1 MPKHRSEKEMIL
13 NLYFKK
19 YPGVLERILGV
30 DLTQIELKI
39 PHGRKKIDFYAVSKN
54 KRVEVFVENQL
65 TPSDEAHLKEKIMPI
80 LQSLQEGIVV
90 WTALLFDQKHLSA
103 VKAFLK
109 ANPQK
114 YVNFYG
120 LELHPEVI
128 KQAEILDNL
137 SPLNIWSNLWRI
149 NKVAQ
154 PLNMVYRHEQMPS
167 MHVGRVYVGEYRY
180 DFNRVEDVKKCLMEY
195 LRKHLAFFP
204 NIHKTKKHSVYS
216 LTISLGAG
224 ISGAVYQLSCRNQ
237 QGKAFVGIHFDQ
249 SREDMYRRFRLHKS
263 LITKKVHPNIVM
275 ENRSI
280 RTYFEP
286 YADLFDT
293 MAEIKDV
300 LEKFIQFF
308 TPYLHGSGAELPDE
322 LFGEAGKESS
332 SQGEQGK
339 IVEEVMKIDR
349 EWLRSSM
356 IDPRLAEILLEEV
369 TDERAF
375 LAKQE
380 KLSKY
385 LIIQRF

>member
-1 MPKHRSEKEMIL
+1 MIL

-19 YPGVLERILGV
+19 YPDVLERILGV
-30 DLTQIELKI
+30 DLSQIELEI
-39 PHGRKKIDFYAVSKN
+39 PHGRKKIDFYAVSKH
-54 KRVEVFVENQL
+54 KRVEVFVEIQL
-65 TPSDEAHLKEKIMPI
+65 TQSDEAHLKEKIMPI

-90 WTALLFDQKHLSA
+90 WTALRFDQKHLSA

-114 YVNFYG
+114 YINFYG
-120 LELHPEVI
+120 LELHPDVMQELERLNHI
-128 KQAEILDNL
+128 DTLD
-137 SPLNIWSNLWRI
+137 IWSNLWRI

-154 PLNMVYRHEQMPS
+154 PLKLVYRNEQMPNT
-167 MHVGRVYVGEYRY
+167 HIGRAYVGEYRY
-180 DFNRVEDVKKCLMEY
+180 DFNRMEDVKKCLMEY
-195 LRKHLAFFP
+195 LRKHLAFYP
-204 NIHKTKKHSVYS
+204 NIHKTKKHSAHS

-224 ISGAVYQLSCRNQ
+224 ISGAVYQISCRNQ
-237 QGKAFVGIHFDQ
+237 QGKAFVGIHFDK
-249 SREDMYRRFRLHKS
+249 SREDMYRRFCLHKF
-263 LITKKVHPNIVM
+263 LITKKVHSNIVM
-275 ENRSI
+275 ENRSL
-280 RTYFEP
+280 RVYFEP

-308 TPYLHGSGAELPDE
+308 SPYLHGSVEGLPDDLLSDAE
-322 LFGEAGKESS
+322 EESN

-380 KLSKY
+380 KLSEY
-385 LIIQRF
+385 LIHRF

>member
-1 MPKHRSEKEMIL
+1 MPKQRSEKEMIL

-19 YPGVLERILGV
+19 YPGVLERILGI
-30 DLTQIELKI
+30 DLSQIELEI
-39 PHGRKKIDFYAVSKN
+39 PHGRKKIDFYAVSKH
-54 KRVEVFVENQL
+54 KRVEVFVEIQL
-65 TPSDEAHLKEKIMPI
+65 TQSDEAHLKEKIMPI

-90 WTALLFDQKHLSA
+90 WTALRFDQKHLSA

-137 SPLNIWSNLWRI
+137 SPLIIWPNLWRI
-149 NKVAQ
+149 NKVAY
-154 PLNMVYRHEQMPS
+154 PLKLVYRHEQMPKA
-167 MHVGRVYVGEYRY
+167 HIGRAYVGEYRY
-180 DFNRVEDVKKCLMEY
+180 DFNRIEDVKRCLMEY
-195 LRKHLAFFP
+195 LRKHLAYFP
-204 NIHKTKKHSVYS
+204 NIHKSKKHLAHS

-224 ISGAVYQLSCRNQ
+224 IGGVVYQLSCRNQ

-275 ENRSI
+275 ENRSL
-280 RTYFEP
+280 RVYFEP

-308 TPYLHGSGAELPDE
+308 SPYLHGSVEGLPND
-322 LFGEAGKESS
+322 LPGEVGEERN
-332 SQGEQGK
+332 SQGLQGK
-339 IVEEVMKIDR
+339 VVEEVMKIDR

-356 IDPRLAEILLEEV
+356 IDPKLAEILLEEV

-375 LAKQE
+375 LAQQE
-380 KLSKY
+380 RLSEY
-385 LIIQRF
+385 LINRF

>member
-1 MPKHRSEKEMIL
+1 MSKHRSEKEMIM

-19 YPGVLERILGV
+19 YPDVLERIGV
-30 DLTQIELKI
+30 DLAQIELEI
-39 PHGRKKIDFYAVSKN
+39 PYGRKKIDFYAVSKH
-54 KRVEVFVENQL
+54 KRVEVFVEIQL
-65 TPSDEAHLKEKIMPI
+65 TQSDEAHLKEKIMPI

-90 WTALLFDQKHLSA
+90 WTALRFDQKHLSA

-204 NIHKTKKHSVYS
+204 NIHKTKKHSAYS

-237 QGKAFVGIHFDQ
+237 QGKAFVGIHFDK
-249 SREDMYRRFRLHKS
+249 SREDMYRRFCLHKS

-275 ENRSI
+275 ENRSL
-280 RTYFEP
+280 RVYFEP

-293 MAEIKDV
+293 MAEIKTI
-300 LEKFIQFF
+300 LEKMIQFF
-308 TPYLHGSGAELPDE
+308 SPYLHGSVEGLPEDLPGDVE
-322 LFGEAGKESS
+322 EEKS
-332 SQGEQGK
+332 SQGLQGK
-339 IVEEVMKIDR
+339 VIEEILKIDK

-369 TDERAF
+369 TDERAIF
-375 LAKQE
+375 AQQE
-380 KLSKY
+380 WLSEY
-385 LIIQRF
+385 LINRF

>member
-1 MPKHRSEKEMIL
+1 LPKQRSEKEMIL

-19 YPGVLERILGV
+19 YPDVLERILGV
-30 DLTQIELKI
+30 DLTQIELEI

-90 WTALLFDQKHLSA
+90 WTALRFDQKHLSA
-103 VKAFLK
+103 IKTFLK

-120 LELHPEVI
+120 LELHPDVMQEI
-128 KQAEILDNL
+128 EILNHIDAL
-137 SPLNIWSNLWRI
+137 DIWPNLWRI
-149 NKVAQ
+149 NKVGQ

-195 LRKHLAFFP
+195 LQKHIAFLP
-204 NIHKTKKHSVYS
+204 NIHKCKKHSEHS

-224 ISGAVYQLSCRNQ
+224 IGGAVYQLSCRNQ
-237 QGKAFVGIHFDQ
+237 QGKAFVGIHFDK
-249 SREDMYRRFRLHKS
+249 SREDMYRRFCLHKS

-275 ENRSI
+275 ENRSL
-280 RTYFEP
+280 RVYFEP

-308 TPYLHGSGAELPDE
+308 SPYLHGSVAEIPNDLPGDA
-322 LFGEAGKESS
+322 GEERNNKGL
-332 SQGEQGK
+332 QGK
-339 IVEEVMKIDR
+339 VVEEVMRIDR

-356 IDPRLAEILLEEV
+356 IDSKLAEILLEEV

-380 KLSKY
+380 RLSEY
-385 LIIQRF
+385 LINRF

>member
-1 MPKHRSEKEMIL
+1 MPKQRSEKEMIL

-19 YPGVLERILGV
+19 YPEVLGRIIGV
-30 DLTQIELKI
+30 DLTQIELEI
-39 PHGRKKIDFYAVSKN
+39 PYGRKKIDFYAVSKN

-90 WTALLFDQKHLSA
+90 WTALRFDQKHLSA

-114 YVNFYG
+114 YINFYG
-120 LELHPEVI
+120 LELHPGVMQEL
-128 KQAEILDNL
+128 EILDHIDAL
-137 SPLNIWSNLWRI
+137 DIWPNLWRI

-154 PLNMVYRHEQMPS
+154 PLKLVYRHEQMPS

-180 DFNRVEDVKKCLMEY
+180 DFNRMEDVKKCLMEY
-195 LRKHLAFFP
+195 LQKHLAYFP
-204 NIHKTKKHSVYS
+204 NVHKRKKHLAHS

-224 ISGAVYQLSCRNQ
+224 VGGVVYQISCRNQ
-237 QGKAFVGIHFDQ
+237 QGNAFVGIHFDE
-249 SREDMYRRFRLHKS
+249 SREELYQKFCHHKK
-263 LITKKVHPNIVM
+263 LLTQKVHPNIVM
-275 ENRSI
+275 ENRSL
-280 RTYFEP
+280 RVYFEP
-286 YADLFDT
+286 YNDLFDT
-293 MAEIKDV
+293 MAEIKTI
-300 LEKFIQFF
+300 LEKMIQFF
-308 TPYLHGSGAELPDE
+308 SPYLHDSVEGLPDN
-322 LFGEAGKESS
+322 LPGDAGEERN
-332 SQGEQGK
+332 SQGLQEK
-339 IVEEVMKIDR
+339 VVEEVMKIDR

-380 KLSKY
+380 RLSEY
-385 LIIQRF
+385 LIHRF

>member
-1 MPKHRSEKEMIL
+1 MIL

-19 YPGVLERILGV
+19 YPEVLERILGIV
-30 DLTQIELKI
+30 DLTQIELEI
-39 PHGRKKIDFYAVSKN
+39 PYGRKKIDFYAVSKH
-54 KRVEVFVENQL
+54 KRVEVFVEIQL
-65 TPSDEAHLKEKIMPI
+65 TPSDKAHLKEKIMPI

-90 WTALLFDQKHLSA
+90 WTAQRFDTAHLFA

-120 LELHPEVI
+120 VELHPEVI
-128 KQAEILDNL
+128 KQTGILDDLN
-137 SPLNIWSNLWRI
+137 PLNIWPNLWRI

-154 PLNMVYRHEQMPS
+154 PLKLVYRHEQMPDT
-167 MHVGRVYVGEYRY
+167 HIGRAFVGEYRY
-180 DFNRVEDVKKCLMEY
+180 DFNRMEDVKRYLMEY

-204 NIHKTKKHSVYS
+204 NIHKTKKHLAHS

-224 ISGAVYQLSCRNQ
+224 VSGAVYQLSCRNQ

-263 LITKKVHPNIVM
+263 LIAKKVHPNIVM

-280 RTYFEP
+280 RAYFEP

-308 TPYLHGSGAELPDE
+308 TPYLHGSVEGLPDD
-322 LFGEAGKESS
+322 LPGEVGEERN
-332 SQGEQGK
+332 SQVLQGK
-339 IVEEVMKIDR
+339 VVEEVMKIDR

-356 IDPRLAEILLEEV
+356 IDPIIAEILLEEV
-369 TDERAF
+369 TDERVF

-380 KLSKY
+380 RLSEY
-385 LIIQRF
+385 LN

>member
-19 YPGVLERILGV
+19 YPDVLGRILGV
-30 DLTQIELKI
+30 DLTRIELEI
-39 PHGRKKIDFYAVSKN
+39 PHGRKKIDFYAVSKD
-54 KRVEVFVENQL
+54 KRVEIFVENQL
-65 TPSDEAHLKEKIMPI
+65 SPSDEAHLKEKIMPI

-90 WTALLFDQKHLSA
+90 WTAQRFDTAHLSA

-109 ANPQK
+109 ANSQK

-128 KQAEILDNL
+128 KQVEILDNL

-204 NIHKTKKHSVYS
+204 NIHKTKKHSAHS

-224 ISGAVYQLSCRNQ
+224 IGGVVYQLSTRNQ
-237 QGKAFVGIHFDQ
+237 QGKAFVGIHFDE
-249 SREDMYRRFRLHKS
+249 SREDMYQRLCLHKP

-275 ENRSI
+275 ENRSM
-280 RTYFEP
+280 RVYFEP

-293 MAEIKDV
+293 MAEIKTI
-300 LEKFIQFF
+300 LEKMIQFF
-308 TPYLHGSGAELPDE
+308 SPYLLGSIEELPDG
-322 LFGEAGKESS
+322 LPGEAGEEKS
-332 SQGEQGK
+332 SQGLQGK
-339 IVEEVMKIDR
+339 VVEEIMQIDK
-349 EWLRSSM
+349 EWLWSSM
-356 IDPRLAEILLEEV
+356 INPRLVEILLEEV

-375 LAKQE
+375 LAQQE
-380 KLSKY
+380 RLSEY
-385 LIIQRF
+385 LINRF

>member
-1 MPKHRSEKEMIL
+1 
-13 NLYFKK
+13 
-19 YPGVLERILGV
+19 
-30 DLTQIELKI
+30 
-39 PHGRKKIDFYAVSKN
+39 
-54 KRVEVFVENQL
+54 
-65 TPSDEAHLKEKIMPI
+65 MPI

-90 WTALLFDQKHLSA
+90 WTAQRFDTAHLSA

-120 LELHPEVI
+120 LELHPDVMQELERLNHVDV
-128 KQAEILDNL
+128 LD
-137 SPLNIWSNLWRI
+137 IWSNLWRI

-204 NIHKTKKHSVYS
+204 NIHKTKKHSAYS

-224 ISGAVYQLSCRNQ
+224 IGGVVYQLSTRNQ
-237 QGKAFVGIHFDQ
+237 QGKAFVGIHFDD
-249 SREDMYRRFRLHKS
+249 SREDMYQRLCLHKP

-275 ENRSI
+275 ENRSM
-280 RTYFEP
+280 RVYFEP

-332 SQGEQGK
+332 
-339 IVEEVMKIDR
+339 
-349 EWLRSSM
+349 
-356 IDPRLAEILLEEV
+356 
-369 TDERAF
+369 
-375 LAKQE
+375 
-380 KLSKY
+380 
-385 LIIQRF
+385 

>member
-19 YPGVLERILGV
+19 YPDVLERILGV
-30 DLTQIELKI
+30 DLSQIELEI
-39 PHGRKKIDFYAVSKN
+39 PHGRKKIDFYAVSKH
-54 KRVEVFVENQL
+54 KRVEVFVEIQL
-65 TPSDEAHLKEKIMPI
+65 TQSDEAHLKEKIMPI

-90 WTALLFDQKHLSA
+90 WTAQRFDTAHLSA

-120 LELHPEVI
+120 LELHPDVMQELERLNHVDV
-128 KQAEILDNL
+128 LD
-137 SPLNIWSNLWRI
+137 IWSNLWRI

-249 SREDMYRRFRLHKS
+249 SREDMYRRFCLHKS

-275 ENRSI
+275 ENRSL
-280 RTYFEP
+280 RVYFEP

-308 TPYLHGSGAELPDE
+308 SPYLHGSVERLPND
-322 LFGEAGKESS
+322 LSGDAGEKRN
-332 SQGEQGK
+332 SQGLQGK

-375 LAKQE
+375 LAQQE
-380 KLSKY
+380 RLSEY
-385 LIIQRF
+385 LINRF

>member
-19 YPGVLERILGV
+19 YPEVLERILGV
-30 DLTQIELKI
+30 DLTQIELEI

-90 WTALLFDQKHLSA
+90 WTAQRFDTAHLSA

-137 SPLNIWSNLWRI
+137 SPLIIWPNLWRI
-149 NKVAQ
+149 NKVGQ
-154 PLNMVYRHEQMPS
+154 PLNMVYRHEQMPNT
-167 MHVGRVYVGEYRY
+167 HIGRAYVGEYRY
-180 DFNRVEDVKKCLMEY
+180 DFNRIEDVKRCLMEF
-195 LRKHLAFFP
+195 LRKHLAYFP
-204 NIHKTKKHSVYS
+204 NIHKSKKHLAHS

-224 ISGAVYQLSCRNQ
+224 IGGVVYQLSCRNQ

-249 SREDMYRRFRLHKS
+249 SREDMYRRFCLHKS
-263 LITKKVHPNIVM
+263 LITKKVHPNIVL
-275 ENRSI
+275 ENRSL
-280 RTYFEP
+280 RVYFEP

-293 MAEIKDV
+293 MAEIKTI
-300 LEKFIQFF
+300 LEKMIQFF
-308 TPYLHGSGAELPDE
+308 SPYLLGSIEELPDG
-322 LFGEAGKESS
+322 LPGEAGEEKS
-332 SQGEQGK
+332 SQGLQGK
-339 IVEEVMKIDR
+339 VVEEIMQIDK
-349 EWLRSSM
+349 EWLWSSM
-356 IDPRLAEILLEEV
+356 INPRLAEILLEEV

-375 LAKQE
+375 LAQQE
-380 KLSKY
+380 RLSEY
-385 LIIQRF
+385 LINRF

>member
-1 MPKHRSEKEMIL
+1 LPKQRSEKEMIL

-19 YPGVLERILGV
+19 YPGVLERILGI
-30 DLTQIELKI
+30 DLSQIELEI
-39 PHGRKKIDFYAVSKN
+39 PHGRKKIDFYAVSKH
-54 KRVEVFVENQL
+54 KRVEVFVEIQL
-65 TPSDEAHLKEKIMPI
+65 TQSDEAHLKEKIMPI

-90 WTALLFDQKHLSA
+90 WTALRFDQKHLSA

-137 SPLNIWSNLWRI
+137 SPLIIWPNLWRI
-149 NKVAQ
+149 NKVAY
-154 PLNMVYRHEQMPS
+154 PLKLVYRHEQMPKA
-167 MHVGRVYVGEYRY
+167 HIGRAYVGEYRY
-180 DFNRVEDVKKCLMEY
+180 DFNRIEDVKRCLMEY
-195 LRKHLAFFP
+195 LRKHLAYFP
-204 NIHKTKKHSVYS
+204 NIHKSKKHLAHS

-224 ISGAVYQLSCRNQ
+224 IGGVVYQLSCRNQ

-275 ENRSI
+275 ENRSL
-280 RTYFEP
+280 RVYFEP

-308 TPYLHGSGAELPDE
+308 SPYLHGSVEGLPND
-322 LFGEAGKESS
+322 LPGEVGEERN
-332 SQGEQGK
+332 SQGLQGK
-339 IVEEVMKIDR
+339 VVEEVMKIDR

-356 IDPRLAEILLEEV
+356 IDPKLAEILLEEV

-375 LAKQE
+375 LAQQE
-380 KLSKY
+380 RLSEY
-385 LIIQRF
+385 LINRF